1 MISDHSPHF
10 LSSAA
15 SRNGFGRC
23 ALGVAW
29 QPAAA
34 IAAEIDELMRR
45 YRRSADENL
54 RPLFDKYSPS
64 LRAAP
69 ESVEY
74 RKLIELTAKMQMV
87 GHACTEIAGFCFD
100 RRRERISCLFGAC
113 CFLGDNFFD
122 DYGEAASREYIRRL
136 ELFLT
141 DGWFEIGNER
151 EQVFYIVLARL
162 FFERDVL
169 QPMLRQGLCSLF
181 QAQKLDAELSLDGER
196 FHSLS
201 RTQKLCLLK
210 NCARDKSGHA
220 ITVLALFLVP
230 KISLAHHHLLYQ
242 TGALISCIDDFGDY
256 YLDQALRKVTY
267 MNQVKQPA
275 KALARIFQETLT
287 LLEANLSPSHG
298 RELLKGFLYR
308 YFTTRLR
315 KHDKERGR
323 HDAVKTVY
331 E

>member
-1 MISDHSPHF
+1 MK
-10 LSSAA
+10 
-15 SRNGFGRC
+15 
-23 ALGVAW
+23 
-29 QPAAA
+29 
-34 IAAEIDELMRR
+34 R

-54 RPLFDKYSPS
+54 RPLFDKYCPS

-69 ESVEY
+69 GSAEY

-87 GHACTEIAGFCFD
+87 GHACTEIAGFPFD
-100 RRRERISCLFGAC
+100 GRRQKISCLFGAC
-113 CFLGDNFFD
+113 CFLGDSFFD

-141 DGWFEIGNER
+141 KGWFEIGNER
-151 EQVFYIVLARL
+151 EQVFYIVLSRL
-162 FFERDVL
+162 FFERDVF

-181 QAQKLDAELSLDGER
+181 QAQRLDAELSLDGEK
-196 FHSLS
+196 FHTLT
-201 RTQKLCLLK
+201 RPQRLALLR

-230 KISLAHHHLLYQ
+230 QISLAHHHLLYQ
-242 TGALISCIDDFGDY
+242 TGSLISCIDDFGDY
-256 YLDQALRKVTY
+256 YLDLALRKVTY
-267 MNQVKQPA
+267 MNQVKRPA
-275 KALARIFQETLT
+275 KVLARIFQETLT
-287 LLEANLSPSHG
+287 LLETHFSPSHG

-315 KHDKERGR
+315 KHEDERGR
-323 HDAVKTVY
+323 HDAAKTVY